1 MEQLSMSQII
11 RQLFYVK
18 LIFYKTRKNPF
29 KNMTGFLFKLILY
42 FIEVN
47 QIARWHQKTNLQKK
61 MLYFH

>member
-29 KNMTGFLFKLILY
+29 KNMTGFLFKLIMY

-47 QIARWHQKTNLQKK
+47 QIAR
-61 MLYFH
+61 